1 MHCLPGRGHGGPAD
15 RAASPHDRGD
25 LMSQVSTIG
34 LKGWKKQD
42 GSYSWTPDIQ
52 ISYDQLYPEL
62 SREQMQGI
70 NIVIRQ
76 LKAII
81 RESVEDGK

>member
-1 MHCLPGRGHGGPAD
+1 
-15 RAASPHDRGD
+15 
-25 LMSQVSTIG
+25 MSTVTSIG
-34 LKGWKKQD
+34 LKGWKRQD

-62 SREQMQGI
+62 SRDQMQGI

-81 RESVEDGK
+81 RDNVEDES

>member
-1 MHCLPGRGHGGPAD
+1 
-15 RAASPHDRGD
+15 
-25 LMSQVSTIG
+25 MSQVTTIG

-76 LKAII
+76 LKSII
-81 RESVEDGK
+81 RENVEDRE

>member
-1 MHCLPGRGHGGPAD
+1 
-15 RAASPHDRGD
+15 
-25 LMSQVSTIG
+25 MSTVTSIG
-34 LKGWKKQD
+34 LKGWRKQD

-70 NIVIRQ
+70 NIVLRQ

-81 RESVEDGK
+81 RDNVEDES

>member
-1 MHCLPGRGHGGPAD
+1 
-15 RAASPHDRGD
+15 
-25 LMSQVSTIG
+25 MSTVTSIG
-34 LKGWKKQD
+34 LKGWKRQD

-81 RESVEDGK
+81 RDNVEDES

>member
-1 MHCLPGRGHGGPAD
+1 
-15 RAASPHDRGD
+15 
-25 LMSQVSTIG
+25 MSTVTSIG

-52 ISYDQLYPEL
+52 VDYDQLYPEL

-70 NIVIRQ
+70 NIVLRQ

-81 RESVEDGK
+81 RDNVEDES

>member
-1 MHCLPGRGHGGPAD
+1 
-15 RAASPHDRGD
+15 
-25 LMSQVSTIG
+25 MSTVTSIG

-42 GSYSWTPDIQ
+42 GSFSWTPDIQ

-70 NIVIRQ
+70 NIVLRQ

-81 RESVEDGK
+81 RENVEDES

>member
-1 MHCLPGRGHGGPAD
+1 
-15 RAASPHDRGD
+15 
-25 LMSQVSTIG
+25 MSTVTSIG
-34 LKGWKKQD
+34 LKGWKRQD

-70 NIVIRQ
+70 NIVLRQ

-81 RESVEDGK
+81 RDNVEDEA

>member
-1 MHCLPGRGHGGPAD
+1 
-15 RAASPHDRGD
+15 
-25 LMSQVSTIG
+25 MSTVTSIG
-34 LKGWKKQD
+34 LKGWKRQD

-81 RESVEDGK
+81 RDNVEDEA

>member
-1 MHCLPGRGHGGPAD
+1 
-15 RAASPHDRGD
+15 
-25 LMSQVSTIG
+25 MSQVSTIG
-34 LKGWKKQD
+34 LKGWKKQN

-52 ISYDQLYPEL
+52 ITYDQLYPEL

-81 RESVEDGK
+81 RENVEDES

>member
-1 MHCLPGRGHGGPAD
+1 
-15 RAASPHDRGD
+15 
-25 LMSQVSTIG
+25 MSQITTIG
-34 LKGWKKQD
+34 LKGWRKQD

-52 ISYDQLYPEL
+52 IAYDQLYPEL

-76 LKAII
+76 LKSII
-81 RESVEDGK
+81 RENVEDGE

>member
-1 MHCLPGRGHGGPAD
+1 
-15 RAASPHDRGD
+15 
-25 LMSQVSTIG
+25 MSTVTSIG
-34 LKGWKKQD
+34 LKGWKRQD

-52 ISYDQLYPEL
+52 IAYDQLYPEL

-81 RESVEDGK
+81 RDNVEDES

>member
-1 MHCLPGRGHGGPAD
+1 
-15 RAASPHDRGD
+15 
-25 LMSQVSTIG
+25 MSTVTSIG
-34 LKGWKKQD
+34 LKGWKRQD

-70 NIVIRQ
+70 NIVLRQ

-81 RESVEDGK
+81 RENVGDEA

>member
-1 MHCLPGRGHGGPAD
+1 
-15 RAASPHDRGD
+15 
-25 LMSQVSTIG
+25 MSTVTSIG

-52 ISYDQLYPEL
+52 ITYDQLYPEL

-70 NIVIRQ
+70 NIVLRQ
-76 LKAII
+76 LKEAI
-81 RESVEDGK
+81 RENVEDSA

>member
-1 MHCLPGRGHGGPAD
+1 
-15 RAASPHDRGD
+15 
-25 LMSQVSTIG
+25 MSQVTTIG

-52 ISYDQLYPEL
+52 VAYDQLYPEL

-76 LKAII
+76 LKSII
-81 RESVEDGK
+81 RENVEDGK

>member
-1 MHCLPGRGHGGPAD
+1 
-15 RAASPHDRGD
+15 
-25 LMSQVSTIG
+25 MSTVTSIG
-34 LKGWKKQD
+34 LKGWKRQD

-70 NIVIRQ
+70 NIVLRQ

-81 RESVEDGK
+81 RDNVEDES

>member
-1 MHCLPGRGHGGPAD
+1 
-15 RAASPHDRGD
+15 
-25 LMSQVSTIG
+25 MSTVTSIG
-34 LKGWKKQD
+34 LKGWKRQD

-76 LKAII
+76 LKSII
-81 RESVEDGK
+81 RENVEDES

>member
-1 MHCLPGRGHGGPAD
+1 
-15 RAASPHDRGD
+15 
-25 LMSQVSTIG
+25 MSTVTSIG
-34 LKGWKKQD
+34 LKGWKRQD

-70 NIVIRQ
+70 NIVLRQ

-81 RESVEDGK
+81 RENVEDES

>member
-1 MHCLPGRGHGGPAD
+1 
-15 RAASPHDRGD
+15 
-25 LMSQVSTIG
+25 MSQITTIG

-52 ISYDQLYPEL
+52 VSYDQLYPEL

-76 LKAII
+76 LKSII
-81 RESVEDGK
+81 RENVEDRE

>member
-1 MHCLPGRGHGGPAD
+1 
-15 RAASPHDRGD
+15 
-25 LMSQVSTIG
+25 MSQVTTIG

-52 ISYDQLYPEL
+52 IAYDQLYPEL

-76 LKAII
+76 LKSII
-81 RESVEDGK
+81 RENVEDRE

>member
-1 MHCLPGRGHGGPAD
+1 
-15 RAASPHDRGD
+15 
-25 LMSQVSTIG
+25 MSQITTIG
-34 LKGWKKQD
+34 LKGWRKQD
-42 GSYSWTPDIQ
+42 GSFSWTPDIQ

-62 SREQMQGI
+62 SREQIQGI

-81 RESVEDGK
+81 RESVGDGGVQ

>member
-1 MHCLPGRGHGGPAD
+1 
-15 RAASPHDRGD
+15 
-25 LMSQVSTIG
+25 MSTVTSIG
-34 LKGWKKQD
+34 LKGWKRQD

-52 ISYDQLYPEL
+52 ITYDQLYPEL

-81 RESVEDGK
+81 RENVEDEA

>member
-1 MHCLPGRGHGGPAD
+1 
-15 RAASPHDRGD
+15 
-25 LMSQVSTIG
+25 MSTVTSIG
-34 LKGWKKQD
+34 LKGWKRQD

-81 RESVEDGK
+81 RENVEDEA

>member
-1 MHCLPGRGHGGPAD
+1 
-15 RAASPHDRGD
+15 
-25 LMSQVSTIG
+25 MSQVSTIG
-34 LKGWKKQD
+34 LKGWRKQD
-42 GSYSWTPDIQ
+42 GSFSWTPDIQ

>member
-1 MHCLPGRGHGGPAD
+1 
-15 RAASPHDRGD
+15 
-25 LMSQVSTIG
+25 MSQVTTIG

-52 ISYDQLYPEL
+52 IAYDQLYPEL

-76 LKAII
+76 LKSII
-81 RESVEDGK
+81 RENVEDGK

>member
-1 MHCLPGRGHGGPAD
+1 
-15 RAASPHDRGD
+15 
-25 LMSQVSTIG
+25 MSQVSTIG

-81 RESVEDGK
+81 RDNVEDES

>member
-1 MHCLPGRGHGGPAD
+1 
-15 RAASPHDRGD
+15 
-25 LMSQVSTIG
+25 MSQVTTIG
-34 LKGWKKQD
+34 LKGWQKQD

-76 LKAII
+76 LKSII
-81 RESVEDGK
+81 RENVEDRE